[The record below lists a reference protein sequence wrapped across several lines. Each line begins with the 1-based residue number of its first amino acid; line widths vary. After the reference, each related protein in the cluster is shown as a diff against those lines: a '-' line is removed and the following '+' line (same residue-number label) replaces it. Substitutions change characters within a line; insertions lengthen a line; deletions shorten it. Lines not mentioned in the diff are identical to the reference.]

1 MTDAGDPLAGIRRRH
16 VSRRSFLGGGAFRLG
31 VRTRVALVAAL
42 AVAAAVVVSSAV
54 VFVVVRHDLIGTVDA
69 ALEHHANLLQKRRAQ
84 RGALAG
90 IEPPHRGRAAL
101 GTAPILA
108 QVVTAGGTVAARAQV
123 QPQLPVDPAVLAV
136 AAGHEGSYFTG
147 ATVGTAPVRMLV
159 TPFGP
164 GYALE
169 EIRPISEIDA
179 DLGRLA
185 TVLIVTSAAGVVTA
199 LLLGAGV
206 AGVAL
211 RPVRRLT
218 HAAERVASTRD
229 LAQEIHVGGSDELAR
244 LAASI
249 NTMLGALDASQRA
262 QRQLVADAS
271 HELRTPLTSLHTNVE
286 VLAEAPQ
293 MDPAARHQLVT
304 DLAAQLDAI
313 SRLLADLVE
322 LARHDDRS
330 TQSVATE
337 PVPLDAIVDEGLLQ
351 AGLNHPTIRFRSS
364 SVPAETPGV
373 ATDLQRMVT
382 NLLDNAAKWS
392 PPGGTVEVSVAL
404 EPAGAPPYG
413 TSSSAPAAQR
423 SAEMPTRPGPGRKA
437 GPGPGR
443 QAGGRMVVLGVSD
456 HGPGIATEDLPH
468 IFDRFY
474 RGRGARQLPGSGLG
488 LAIVHRIVDEHGGDV
503 HAEPVPGGGA
513 RIVVRLPW
521 EPGGNPDHR
530 SI

>member
-1 MTDAGDPLAGIRRRH
+1 MTDAGDPPSGIRRRPRG
-16 VSRRSFLGGGAFRLG
+16 RRFRTGGDAFRLG

-69 ALEHHANLLQKRRAQ
+69 ALEHHASLLQERRAQ

-90 IEPPHRGRAAL
+90 IEPPHRSRAAL

-108 QVVTAGGTVAARAQV
+108 QIVTADGAVVARAQV
-123 QPQLPVDPAVLAV
+123 QPQLPVSPSVLAV
-136 AAGHEGSYFTG
+136 AAGHGRPYFTG

-159 TPFGP
+159 TPFGS

-185 TVLIVTSAAGVVTA
+185 AVLIVTSGAGVVIA

-244 LAASI
+244 LAASL

-271 HELRTPLTSLHTNVE
+271 HELRTPLTSLRTNVE

-293 MDPAARHQLVT
+293 MEPEARHQLVT

-322 LARHDDRS
+322 LARHDDLSTRS
-330 TQSVATE
+330 VTTE
-337 PVPLDAIVDEGLLQ
+337 PVLLGTLVDEALRQVGR
-351 AGLNHPTIRFRSS
+351 NHPTVRFRAS
-364 SVPAETPGV
+364 SVPAETLGV
-373 ATDLQRMVT
+373 AADLQRMVT

-404 EPAGAPPYG
+404 EPAGAPPDA
-413 TSSSAPAAQR
+413 TSPSLPAAQR
-423 SAEMPTRPGPGRKA
+423 SA

-443 QAGGRMVVLGVSD
+443 PAGERLVILSVSD

-474 RGRGARQLPGSGLG
+474 RGRGARQVPGSGLG
-488 LAIVHRIVDEHGGDV
+488 LAIVHRIIDEHGGDV

-521 EPGGNPDHR
+521 EPGGEPDR
-530 SI
+530 GPR